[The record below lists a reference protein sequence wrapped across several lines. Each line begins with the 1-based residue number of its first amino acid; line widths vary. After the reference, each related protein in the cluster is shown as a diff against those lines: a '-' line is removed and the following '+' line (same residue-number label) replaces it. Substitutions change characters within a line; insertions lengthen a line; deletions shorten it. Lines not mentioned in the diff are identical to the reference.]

1 MKKNS
6 TFILATTGTAT
17 ASQVTAS
24 IDTRGYA
31 FARIK
36 CLGLTNVGLNTTVT
50 NNKIE
55 HSDDNSTW
63 VVIDGASA
71 GTAGYTPSTATVATN
86 LAKVVA
92 DIDLIG
98 RKRYL
103 KVTFTP
109 NAGTVC
115 AITADLSLPADDKST
130 AAAVG
135 AGFYAAT

>member
-1 MKKNS
+1 MRQNS
-6 TFILATTGTAT
+6 SFILATTGTAT

-24 IDTRGYA
+24 IDTKGYS
-31 FARIK
+31 FARVL

-55 HSDDNSTW
+55 HSDDNATW
-63 VVIDGASA
+63 VAIDGASA
-71 GTAGYTPSTATVATN
+71 GTGYTPATTTVATN
-86 LAKVVA
+86 LAKIVA

-98 RKRYL
+98 KKRYL

-115 AITADLSLPADDKST
+115 TIAADLSLPADDKST
-130 AAAVG
+130 ASAVG
-135 AGFYAAT
+135 AAFYAAT